1 MNQLKGNI
9 AEIYSGEGM
18 SLVKVKVSNNI
29 LCTSLVLDDSRSTDW
44 LTVGKSVNIYF
55 KEIEVIISKEPIM
68 NISIQNRL
76 PCIIHS
82 LKTGEILT
90 QADLMFNET
99 MISSIITTNACRQ
112 LNLKV
117 DEQVIALIKT
127 NEINLSP
134 DD

>member
-1 MNQLKGNI
+1 MNQLKGSI
-9 AEIYSGEGM
+9 AEIHSGEGI
-18 SLVKVKVSNNI
+18 SLVKVKVSNNVI
-29 LCTSLVLDDSRSTDW
+29 CTSLVLDDSRSADW
-44 LTVGKSVNIYF
+44 LTIGKSVNIYF
-55 KEIEVIISKEPIM
+55 KEIEVIISKWSEL

-117 DEQVIALIKT
+117 DEQVTALIKT

>member
-1 MNQLKGNI
+1 MNQLKGRI
-9 AEIYSGEGM
+9 AEIHSSEGL
-18 SLVKVKVSNNI
+18 SLVKVKVSNNVV
-29 LCTSLVLDDSRSTDW
+29 CTSLVLDDSRSAEW
-44 LTVGKSVNIYF
+44 LTVGKSVNVYF
-55 KEIEVIISKEPIM
+55 KEIEVIISKGSWL
-68 NISIQNRL
+68 NISVQNRL
-76 PCIIHS
+76 PCIIHT

-90 QADLMFNET
+90 QADLMFDET

-117 DEQVIALIKT
+117 DDHVTALIKT